1 MSRLVALAANSV
13 QRTGRCA
20 NSIGRPGDSDG
31 RLAVDIRYGGTKNV
45 GLGLIGLGRAR
56 RSREFA

>member
-20 NSIGRPGDSDG
+20 NSIGRPGDSEG
-31 RLAVDIRYGGTKNV
+31 RLAVDIRYGGTKN
-45 GLGLIGLGRAR
+45 GRFGSALDTEY
-56 RSREFA
+56 REFA